1 MLLPNQKIWFGI
13 LIVGRLPMR
22 QRARKLATAVA
33 ILITLWLIWDK
44 LHIVVW
50 VQMPWWG
57 LLIMAVVIFLAID
70 YIFAQIFD

>member
-1 MLLPNQKIWFGI
+1 
-13 LIVGRLPMR
+13 MR
-22 QRARKLATAVA
+22 QRARKLVTAVA

-44 LHIVVW
+44 LHIVIW

-57 LLIMAVVIFLAID
+57 LLILAIVIFLAID